1 MKIPSLLLAALLGLA
16 TLTSASAQ
24 TILIDFGSAANVTSS
39 PDTNGNYWN
48 NVTSGTLGTTIS
60 NLTTT
65 GSAASG
71 IQLQVTSTFANTGPS
86 PYVTLTG
93 ESSLGALNIGTA
105 ISDFLYG
112 NNNVATPAVITFS
125 GLDSA
130 KTYNFSLFGARDATD
145 TRNTTYVVTGVNSG
159 TQTLQTSGSNVGGA
173 GVNYNDSNLAV
184 INGITPNGS
193 NEITLAVSS
202 SGFSYLNALQIT
214 IVPEPATVA
223 LAFGSLGT
231 MLFLRRCFRKNRF

>member
-130 KTYNFSLFGARDATD
+130 KTYNF
-145 TRNTTYVVTGVNSG
+145 
-159 TQTLQTSGSNVGGA
+159 
-173 GVNYNDSNLAV
+173 
-184 INGITPNGS
+184 
-193 NEITLAVSS
+193 
-202 SGFSYLNALQIT
+202 
-214 IVPEPATVA
+214 
-223 LAFGSLGT
+223 
-231 MLFLRRCFRKNRF
+231 

>member
-1 MKIPSLLLAALLGLA
+1 M
-16 TLTSASAQ
+16 
-24 TILIDFGSAANVTSS
+24 
-39 PDTNGNYWN
+39 
-48 NVTSGTLGTTIS
+48 
-60 NLTTT
+60 
-65 GSAASG
+65 
-71 IQLQVTSTFANTGPS
+71 
-86 PYVTLTG
+86 
-93 ESSLGALNIGTA
+93 
-105 ISDFLYG
+105 
-112 NNNVATPAVITFS
+112 
-125 GLDSA
+125 
-130 KTYNFSLFGARDATD
+130 
-145 TRNTTYVVTGVNSG
+145 VTGVNSG